1 MSDAITATAQTG
13 IQQGINGL
21 KKNASQLASKAAM
34 EGKADITTPVVE
46 MKINKYQV
54 LASGKVIETVD
65 ETLGA
70 LLNEKV

>member
-1 MSDAITATAQTG
+1 MSDAITAIAQSG
-13 IQQGINGL
+13 IQQGLDGL
-21 KKNASQLASKAAM
+21 NKNASQLASKEAM

-46 MKINKYQV
+46 MKMNKYQV

-65 ETLGA
+65 EIVGS

>member
-1 MSDAITATAQTG
+1 MSDAITAIAQTG
-13 IQQGINGL
+13 IQQGLNGI

-34 EGKADITTPVVE
+34 EGKADIMTPVVE
-46 MKINKYQV
+46 MKMNKYQV

-65 ETLGA
+65 EMLGA